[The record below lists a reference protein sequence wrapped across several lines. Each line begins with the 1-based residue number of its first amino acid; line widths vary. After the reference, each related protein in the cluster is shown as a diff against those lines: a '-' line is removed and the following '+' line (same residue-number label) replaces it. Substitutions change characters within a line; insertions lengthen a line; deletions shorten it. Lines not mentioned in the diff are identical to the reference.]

1 MHKIK
6 KDYKIQIK
14 KKHYISKFEFPLA
27 YTHLNPLEIPRLA
40 PKVLTQRL
48 IIGVCIGF
56 TTEYVSIP
64 SSKAFN
70 PSITSVLLIIQ
81 DSI

>member
-27 YTHLNPLEIPRLA
+27 YTQYLNPLEIPRLA
-40 PKVLTQRL
+40 PKSTDSETDHCRCLHR
-48 IIGVCIGF
+48 IYNWVCF
-56 TTEYVSIP
+56 HS
-64 SSKAFN
+64 
-70 PSITSVLLIIQ
+70 Q
-81 DSI
+81 